1 MPIFTSWGFQKDT
14 IEEGIKNIFEEIMA
28 ENFANP
34 KEQTDIQVQEKQMV
48 SNNMNSDR
56 LIPRKLIITMR
67 KLKAQEWI
75 LKAAKEKQSY
85 TREFP

>member
-1 MPIFTSWGFQKDT
+1 MKKIL
-14 IEEGIKNIFEEIMA
+14 A
-28 ENFANP
+28 ENSPNLR
-34 KEQTDIQVQEKQMV
+34 KKTDIQVQEKQMV
-48 SNNMNSDR
+48 PNNMNSDR

-67 KLKAQEWI
+67 KLKANEWI